1 MSKIPPPRVLYTDVN
16 GGQILGYTEAD
27 IIDALT
33 AYRSGDLKLNDKE
46 ARVIFALIE
55 HGSTKLAADALGV
68 TLSTVEATL
77 SRARKKNSMRTTLL
91 LVVAYLRLVYGNT

>member
-1 MSKIPPPRVLYTDVN
+1 MDRVSPGASIAARLMFAGGSK
-16 GGQILGYTEAD
+16 
-27 IIDALT
+27 
-33 AYRSGDLKLNDKE
+33 
-46 ARVIFALIE
+46 
-55 HGSTKLAADALGV
+55 AADALGV